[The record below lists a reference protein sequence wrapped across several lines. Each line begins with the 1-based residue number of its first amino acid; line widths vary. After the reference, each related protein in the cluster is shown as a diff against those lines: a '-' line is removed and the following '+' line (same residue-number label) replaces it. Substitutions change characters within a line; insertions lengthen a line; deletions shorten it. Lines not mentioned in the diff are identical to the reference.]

1 MAMDTYYVE
10 YFTRDGS
17 RMGMQVSAYSSYDA
31 QRYAE
36 ALPNFDYHA
45 KFPERLASGFD
56 QNHF

>member
-10 YFTRDGS
+10 YFTKDGS

-36 ALPNFDYHA
+36 NLPNFDHHA
-45 KFPERLASGFD
+45 KFPEKIASGWD
-56 QNHF
+56 N

>member
-10 YFTRDGS
+10 YFTKEGS

-36 ALPNFDYHA
+36 NLPNFDYHA
-45 KFPERLASGFD
+45 KFPEKIASGYDKNF
-56 QNHF
+56 

>member
-1 MAMDTYYVE
+1 MSMDTYYVE
-10 YFTRDGS
+10 YFTKDGS

-45 KFPERLASGFD
+45 RFPEKIASGFD
-56 QNHF
+56 PK